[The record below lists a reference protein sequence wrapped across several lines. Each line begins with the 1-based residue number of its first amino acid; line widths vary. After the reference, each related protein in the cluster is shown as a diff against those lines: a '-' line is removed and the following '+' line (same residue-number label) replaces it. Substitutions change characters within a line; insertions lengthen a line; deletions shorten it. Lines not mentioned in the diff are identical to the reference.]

1 MPGLHMHTKY
11 TVPYQ
16 TPWDSKALPLEL
28 PGLVYSCPIKSSLY
42 PAFYSVLLLLVICFF
57 FFSSKVANLRCY
69 IQRLSI
75 CLWCSSELASAL
87 TFLLW

>member
-28 PGLVYSCPIKSSLY
+28 SGLVYSCPIKSSLY
-42 PAFYSVLLLLVICFF
+42 TAFYSVLLLLVICF

-75 CLWCSSELASAL
+75 CLWGSSELASVL